1 MADKDYAPLSTACVR
16 ALNDRLYEKRK
27 AAALEIEKMVK
38 DFVSVGNTSQ
48 IKKLLKV
55 LGSEFAISQNPHMRK
70 GGLIGLAAMAIGLG
84 KETGVYTEDLIMPIL
99 TCLSDADSRV
109 RYYACES
116 LYNVVKVSRE
126 SVLPMFNEIFSSIS
140 CVVAD
145 PDQNVKNG
153 SELLDRLLKDIVTE
167 SKKFDVESFVPIL
180 RERMYTRD
188 RFVRQFLVSWI
199 SVLDSVPDARTVKY
213 LPEFLDPLFNILDDS
228 SPEISTM
235 CDNLLGEFLGH
246 IIDKPELVDFAGMI
260 NILINHSQSP
270 HVPLQMMAVTW
281 IREFVTLAGSAM
293 LPFTS
298 GILTAVL
305 PCLAYDDEERRT
317 VREMSRTVNSCQM
330 KLVKSETV
338 GESVEEKHKL
348 DLSSVME
355 VLTKQLQ
362 RGTVQSKVAAL
373 KWIYHLFIQIP
384 VQMFQFIDDI
394 FPVLLK
400 TLSDHSD
407 EVVILDLEVL
417 AEISSSKIGRSN
429 STDTAGT
436 SPHFKQFILSLL
448 KLFSAD
454 RNLLEAKGSFI
465 IRQLCVLLSSEDIY
479 RSISELLVLEDNLK
493 FARLMVETLSTILL
507 TSSELFELRTKL
519 KELNSKDSCHLFCC
533 LYQTW
538 CHSQIATVALCLLAG
553 CYGHAGDLIRLI
565 GEQEVTVEMLT
576 ELDRLVQLLESPI
589 FTFLRMEL
597 LDGDNELIS
606 ALYGLLMLLP
616 QSEAFSLV
624 KGRLACVP
632 HVQKQDKHRDA
643 RKSKKKKFMDEID
656 FPSLLEH
663 FQDVVTKHQM
673 ARRKDKTS
681 AMLAKGGHSI
691 NIS

>member
-55 LGSEFAISQNPHMRK
+55 LGGEFAISQNPHMRK

-84 KETGVYTEDLIMPIL
+84 KETGAYTELLIRPIL

-126 SVLPMFNEIFSSIS
+126 SVLPLFNEIFASIS
-140 CVVAD
+140 EVVAD

-167 SKKFDVESFVPIL
+167 SKIFNVESFVPVL

-199 SVLDSVPDARTVKY
+199 SVLDSVPDSCTVRF
-213 LPEFLDPLFNILDDS
+213 LPEFLDPLFNILDDP

-246 IIDKPELVDFAGMI
+246 IIERPERVDFGGMI
-260 NILINHSQSP
+260 NILITHSQSN

-281 IREFVTLAGSAM
+281 IREFVTLAGAAM

-305 PCLAYDDEERRT
+305 PCLAYEDEERRT
-317 VREMSRTVNSCQM
+317 VREMSRTVNTAQM
-330 KLVKSETV
+330 KLVRS
-338 GESVEEKHKL
+338 GEDEDKL
-348 DLSSVME
+348 DLPSLME

-373 KWIYHLFIQIP
+373 RWIYHLFIQIP

-417 AEISSSKIGRSN
+417 AEISSSKTGRVPSVPPPSITRQEN
-429 STDTAGT
+429 ST
-436 SPHFKQFILSLL
+436 SPHFKQFMLSLL

-454 RNLLEAKGSFI
+454 RTLLEAKGSFI

-507 TSSELFELRTKL
+507 TSTELFELRTKL
-519 KELNSKDSCHLFCC
+519 KELSSKESCRLFCC

-538 CHSQIATVALCLLAG
+538 CHSQVATLALCLLAG
-553 CYGHAGDLIRLI
+553 CYGHAGDLVRLI

-597 LDGDNELIS
+597 LDGDQDLVS

-616 QSEAFSLV
+616 QSEAFNLV
-624 KGRLACVP
+624 RGRLSCVP
-632 HVQKQDKHRDA
+632 QLQKQDRGREAKRN
-643 RKSKKKKFMDEID
+643 KKKKFMDEID
-656 FPSLLEH
+656 FGSLLEH
-663 FQDVVTKHQM
+663 FQEVVSKHQL
-673 ARRKDKTS
+673 ARRREKTS
-681 AMLAKGGHSI
+681 ALLSKGGHAV
-691 NIS
+691 NL

>member
-1 MADKDYAPLSTACVR
+1 
-16 ALNDRLYEKRK
+16 
-27 AAALEIEKMVK
+27 
-38 DFVSVGNTSQ
+38 
-48 IKKLLKV
+48 
-55 LGSEFAISQNPHMRK
+55 
-70 GGLIGLAAMAIGLG
+70 
-84 KETGVYTEDLIMPIL
+84 
-99 TCLSDADSRV
+99 
-109 RYYACES
+109 
-116 LYNVVKVSRE
+116 
-126 SVLPMFNEIFSSIS
+126 MFNEIFSSIS

-167 SKKFDVESFVPIL
+167 SKKFDVESFVPVL

-260 NILINHSQSP
+260 NILISHSQSP
-270 HVPLQMMAVTW
+270 HVSLQMMAVTW
-281 IREFVTLAGSAM
+281 IREFVTLAGSTM

-317 VREMSRTVNSCQM
+317 VREMSRTVNTCQM
-330 KLVKSETV
+330 KLVRSETA
-338 GESVEEKHKL
+338 GGDTEEEEKHKL
-348 DLSSVME
+348 DLPSVME

-429 STDTAGT
+429 STDTGT

-479 RSISELLVLEDNLK
+479 RSISELLVMEDNLK
-493 FARLMVETLSTILL
+493 FARLMV
-507 TSSELFELRTKL
+507 
-519 KELNSKDSCHLFCC
+519 
-533 LYQTW
+533 
-538 CHSQIATVALCLLAG
+538 G
-553 CYGHAGDLIRLI
+553 C
-565 GEQEVTVEMLT
+565 
-576 ELDRLVQLLESPI
+576 
-589 FTFLRMEL
+589 
-597 LDGDNELIS
+597 DN
-606 ALYGLLMLLP
+606 
-616 QSEAFSLV
+616 V
-624 KGRLACVP
+624 
-632 HVQKQDKHRDA
+632 
-643 RKSKKKKFMDEID
+643 
-656 FPSLLEH
+656 
-663 FQDVVTKHQM
+663 
-673 ARRKDKTS
+673 
-681 AMLAKGGHSI
+681 
-691 NIS
+691 